1 MISTISNN
9 VHITSAPDL
18 ADLMDAL
25 YHEVADKWKPIDIY
39 HHLPMATLDT
49 IAAENQ
55 NDPHKCPMA
64 MLDAWLNRVEPNR
77 LYFYL
82 VISPIPRPSLSFPFL
97 TVLQVM
103 ESWVGACERGYLM
116 ITVVL

>member
-97 TVLQVM
+97 TVL
-103 ESWVGACERGYLM
+103 
-116 ITVVL
+116 